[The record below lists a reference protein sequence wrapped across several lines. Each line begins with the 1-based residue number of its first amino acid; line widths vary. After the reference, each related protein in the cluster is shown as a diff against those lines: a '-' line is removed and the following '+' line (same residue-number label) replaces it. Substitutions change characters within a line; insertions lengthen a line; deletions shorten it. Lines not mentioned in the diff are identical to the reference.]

1 MIYIETELWEIL
13 IPSQKK
19 EEWENFFNII
29 NTSGITFVD
38 LLFNGLWKNNKNEII
53 SGKHVLIRIACSE
66 EKIKEIMKIVSELY
80 NQEEVLCYKISNKC
94 FIGEKELAN

>member
-13 IPSQKK
+13 IPPQCNK
-19 EEWENFFNII
+19 EWKTFLNTI
-29 NTSGITFVD
+29 NTSGITFINLV
-38 LLFNGLWKNNKNEII
+38 NGLWENKKNEII
-53 SGKHVLIRIACSE
+53 SSDHEIIRIACSE